1 MSISTDGDKMADD
14 EREKETETDDRD
26 VIELIASVQRAGEER
41 GKRIYFDSK
50 SMEKIREKC
59 GDDFFLFTERTLLA
73 FIDPVGEKITLTP
86 LKGVYKKFL

>member
-1 MSISTDGDKMADD
+1 MADD
-14 EREKETETDDRD
+14 DERGEEPDEGD

-50 SMEKIREKC
+50 SMEKIKEKC

-73 FIDPVGEKITLTP
+73 FVDPVGEKITLTP